1 MAFDAPTLP
10 KNDSLMFGLREA
22 FVALSKLDRFTAG
35 IAGWNFR
42 MFPEVKH
49 PEDELTLPTEQET
62 PGSEKYWPHFTA
74 ACKDV
79 SRSSLEKG
87 WMASEDLEG
96 CMPNVLQAVPA
107 MAILNII
114 RRSVAA
120 EPTVESIHW
129 TEEDRCDAKTCR
141 KDDLADFFWPKLMKV
156 RKQVKEAKEEELDYL
171 RAKLC
176 ANSEEVAK
184 NLALVMEESK
194 VSEEKKKKTHQI
206 AADINNIVIVL
217 LRMEQMQK
225 RLPEIMLQKPD
236 TDGEEDKDGEG
247 DSEANPDAAAESN
260 HDEDPNEEDAEVEP

>member
-1 MAFDAPTLP
+1 MM
-10 KNDSLMFGLREA
+10 S
-22 FVALSKLDRFTAG
+22 S
-35 IAGWNFR
+35 IA
-42 MFPEVKH
+42 
-49 PEDELTLPTEQET
+49 
-62 PGSEKYWPHFTA
+62 
-74 ACKDV
+74 
-79 SRSSLEKG
+79 
-87 WMASEDLEG
+87 MASEDLEG

-107 MAILNII
+107 MAILDII

-184 NLALVMEESK
+184 NLALVLEESK

-236 TDGEEDKDGEG
+236 TDGDGDEDGEG

-260 HDEDPNEEDAEVEP
+260 PNEDPN